1 MTSQSS
7 ETYFGM
13 LERRMQVNLNHLCSF
28 PRAAAAVT
36 APWVVV
42 MVALWGSWHSSS
54 PAPSRGPSQ
63 GDTAPAAL
71 EGCSHGRD
79 GEEEAVET
87 SVTPRV
93 LLLCS
98 QARLPARVISYGG
111 VAVVNYGCRAGWLM
125 VLMPC
130 SWCLRGQLQLSVLI
144 CAVWGLPTWLNAL
157 QKLQLSEMKWKM
169 D

>member
-1 MTSQSS
+1 MGEHEPSSQLPS
-7 ETYFGM
+7 G
-13 LERRMQVNLNHLCSF
+13 C
-28 PRAAAAVT
+28 P
-36 APWVVV
+36 
-42 MVALWGSWHSSS
+42 G
-54 PAPSRGPSQ
+54 PSRDTSQ

-71 EGCSHGRD
+71 EGRSHGRD

-98 QARLPARVISYGG
+98 RAHPSARVISRGG
-111 VAVVNYGCRAGWLM
+111 VAVVNYGCRAGRVV

-130 SWCLRGQLQLSVLI
+130 SWCLRGQLPLSVLI
-144 CAVWGLPTWLNAL
+144 CAVWDLPAWLSAL